1 MRRFAWLGVGIVLVA
16 VGVLLA
22 ATSPAGPADVGW
34 FAYTPLDDADWS
46 MSWGDG
52 GTVVL
57 LTRARLVGYAVLL
70 LGLVVLAGWA
80 GFRLGRRRQGPGTG
94 AAGS

>member
-1 MRRFAWLGVGIVLVA
+1 MRRFAWLGVAIVLIA
-16 VGVLLA
+16 VGGVLA
-22 ATSPAGPADVGW
+22 ATSPAGPADFGW
-34 FAYTPLDDADWS
+34 FAYTPLDDPDWS
-46 MSWGDG
+46 MSWRDG

-57 LTRARLVGYAVLL
+57 LTRARLVGYAVLV

-80 GFRLGRRRQGPGTG
+80 GFRLGRRRQAPGIG